1 MQNDTDR
8 SLLAFNTAYLAQIE
22 RLAELETIKK
32 EMEDTSK
39 RIRKEL
45 LEAMRY
51 YNLMSVDNDYVTI
64 TRVAPSSSMSI
75 NSKALKLA
83 EPDLYFELEE
93 KYPKLTERAESIR
106 IKVK

>member
-1 MQNDTDR
+1 MSETNDNMIMFT
-8 SLLAFNTAYLAQIE
+8 NGYLAQME
-22 RLAELETIKK
+22 RLADLEKTKK

-45 LEAMRY
+45 LEAMKY
-51 YNLMSVDNDYVTI
+51 YNLMAVDNDYITI
-64 TRVAPSSSMSI
+64 TRVAPSSSLSI